1 MPSKTSKRASVRRQ
15 PSTRRTTVALPID
28 LLNAADKAVGKGLFA
43 SRADLLSQALRREL
57 AAQERAAID
66 AAFEEMANDPEYQEE
81 ALRITEE
88 FAVAD
93 WEALQLGDRELRRQ
107 ERRR

>member
-1 MPSKTSKRASVRRQ
+1 MPSETSKRASVRGRA
-15 PSTRRTTVALPID
+15 STRRTTVALPID
-28 LLNAADKAVGKGLFA
+28 LLKAADRVVGRGLFA

-66 AAFEEMANDPEYQEE
+66 AAFEEMGNDPEYQRE

-93 WEALQLGDRELRRQ
+93 WEALQLGDRELRR
-107 ERRR
+107 RR